1 MSVHRYP
8 ARSLS
13 GDYVRSGAG
22 LVFAILALTRIPLD
36 STPGWIMVALI
47 ALCLGLAARAG
58 LRQLSVVELS
68 DRGVRRGY
76 AGLPL
81 GAATLR
87 WDGLEGLRAKFFP
100 TARDR
105 SKGWMQLVMHGG
117 GTKLTVDSNIE
128 DFFDLARA
136 AARAAEDR
144 GLVLGVTTHE
154 NLAAL
159 GIRVRRPDPPGDAGA
174 QGDSR

>member
-1 MSVHRYP
+1 VSLHRYP

-13 GDYVRSGAG
+13 GDYARSGAG
-22 LVFAILALTRIPLD
+22 LVFAVLALTQIPLD
-36 STPGWIMVALI
+36 SAPGWTMVALI
-47 ALCLGLAARAG
+47 CLCLGLAARAG

-68 DRGVRRGY
+68 DRGLRRAY
-76 AGLPL
+76 VGLPV
-81 GAATLR
+81 GAAAVR
-87 WDGLEGLRAKFFP
+87 WDRLDGLRAKFFP

-105 SKGWMQLVMHGG
+105 SKGWMQLVMRGG

-128 DFFDLARA
+128 GFFDLARA

-159 GIRVRRPDPPGDAGA
+159 GIRVRIPDPPDEDGL